1 MRRACGFTLV
11 EVLVALLILAVMAGL
26 SWRGIDTMLRSRDIS
41 QAQLDRSA
49 RLHTVMGQWQQDL
62 EQVQEAAGIPALRF
76 DGLHLYLTRR
86 QPTGLQ
92 VVVWWLG
99 EGKLLRWASE
109 PVTQLQDLR
118 RVYDE
123 AQQPLVVGARAL
135 EALEGVAGWQMAYY
149 FGNAWT
155 NAQSSGDLA
164 ETLAEAEKRSR
175 SVTQP
180 AGSASEVQPV
190 GPQRAVLPK
199 AVRVQLEFTPSPGN
213 FSGPLVRQVMLGSSG

>member
-1 MRRACGFTLV
+1 LTRARGFTLV

-41 QAQLDRSA
+41 QTQLDRSA

-62 EQVQEAAGIPALRF
+62 EQVQEQAGIPALRF

-86 QPTGLQ
+86 QPTGMQ

-109 PVTQLQDLR
+109 PVAQLQELR
-118 RVYDE
+118 RVYE
-123 AQQPLVVGARAL
+123 QAQQPLVVGARAL

-164 ETLAEAEKRSR
+164 ETQAEAEKRSR
-175 SVTQP
+175 GVTQQDG
-180 AGSASEVQPV
+180 ATV

-199 AVRVQLEFTPSPGN
+199 AVRMQLEFTPGPGN
-213 FSGPLVRQVMLGSSG
+213 FGGPLVRQVLLGQSG